1 MLRRSFRFFLVM
13 IIVYVSLLSFAYSF
27 SNENIKTNQAESLSI
42 LENEGDYP
50 SLSKPDLKGSQLDN
64 FTDKLMID
72 RTKKNVENPLKAAM
86 SINNYSRYWHGY
98 QIFLRPLLIFINYG
112 SIRQLY
118 GIVIMLLLGLNIVL
132 MVKKR
137 DSFFALSF
145 FLSFYFVRFYSFFL
159 SMQFS
164 NVFIVMLAFNLFILT
179 RNDADLKTNNY
190 YLAFFI
196 VGSIT
201 NFIDLLTVPMIT
213 LGVPLITLL
222 YSKIKLYHYREKSII
237 QFFKEILLT
246 IFSWGMG
253 YGFTWINKWL
263 LASVI
268 LKENTIKVAID
279 QAIFRTEGSKA
290 YPLDR
295 IDMIKSN
302 AGLILDKLNFL
313 ALVLAVLLVIF
324 LVIYKK
330 KVIKGRV
337 NPQSIV
343 LLFVSPFPYI
353 WYLAMSNHSQIHY
366 WFTYRLQI
374 ITVFSLFSFLAY
386 ISSQLFPIV
395 KLKDDNANEINQL
408 K

>member
-1 MLRRSFRFFLVM
+1 
-13 IIVYVSLLSFAYSF
+13 
-27 SNENIKTNQAESLSI
+27 
-42 LENEGDYP
+42 
-50 SLSKPDLKGSQLDN
+50 
-64 FTDKLMID
+64 
-72 RTKKNVENPLKAAM
+72 
-86 SINNYSRYWHGY
+86 
-98 QIFLRPLLIFINYG
+98 
-112 SIRQLY
+112 
-118 GIVIMLLLGLNIVL
+118 
-132 MVKKR
+132 
-137 DSFFALSF
+137 
-145 FLSFYFVRFYSFFL
+145 
-159 SMQFS
+159 
-164 NVFIVMLAFNLFILT
+164 
-179 RNDADLKTNNY
+179 
-190 YLAFFI
+190 
-196 VGSIT
+196 
-201 NFIDLLTVPMIT
+201 
-213 LGVPLITLL
+213 
-222 YSKIKLYHYREKSII
+222 
-237 QFFKEILLT
+237 
-246 IFSWGMG
+246 
-253 YGFTWINKWL
+253 NKWL

-279 QAIFRTEGSKA
+279 QAIFRTEGNKA

>member
-1 MLRRSFRFFLVM
+1 
-13 IIVYVSLLSFAYSF
+13 
-27 SNENIKTNQAESLSI
+27 
-42 LENEGDYP
+42 
-50 SLSKPDLKGSQLDN
+50 
-64 FTDKLMID
+64 
-72 RTKKNVENPLKAAM
+72 M

-279 QAIFRTEGSKA
+279 QAIFRTEGNKA

-302 AGLILDKLNFL
+302 AGLIFDKLNFL